1 MTFFKSGY
9 WNQLYFADFWQEQG
23 DGAIA
28 TLEVNAGA
36 SVSWGGQGGLPDEV
50 PVQPEQVIGGAVRS
64 SSAPLLRP
72 WEAFEPETVYAE
84 ATITGTSHVEAE
96 ALWDDPEEIAVENR
110 FIASIK
116 QREFNEIDEDDQI
129 VLSFVTA
136 FLSAE
141 NGCEIN
147 GIFS

>member
-9 WNQLYFADFWQEQG
+9 WNQLYFADYWQEQG
-23 DGAIA
+23 EGAIA

-36 SVSWGGQGGLPDEV
+36 SVAWGGQGGLPDAV
-50 PVQPEQVIGGAVRS
+50 PVQPEQVIGGAAK
-64 SSAPLLRP
+64 SALRPLLKP
-72 WEAFEPETVYAE
+72 WEAFEPEIVWAQ
-84 ATITGTSHVEAE
+84 ATITGMSDVEAR
-96 ALWDDPEEIAVENR
+96 ALYDDPAELAAEAGFAAAIE
-110 FIASIK
+110 
-116 QREFNEIDEDDQI
+116 QREFNDIDEDDQI